1 MRNLIGPSVG
11 ADDFFDRE
19 AELREFRRLL
29 DNDANILLSAPRR
42 VGKTS
47 LATRMAEEWRKAS
60 HRKAVYFSAESCGSE
75 LDFVDSL
82 VNHLGEVGLNAGWWK
97 GTVASFRRLKGE
109 LAGIKVGVGI
119 DFEVGGVSDLQHT
132 SLKSLVA
139 HILKRIEDS
148 DDTVLIVVDELPEML
163 AAMQKQ
169 EQGIRR
175 VEQLL
180 HWLREL
186 RQTFR
191 KRVRW
196 LLLGSVGLDSFV
208 ELRNLGATIND
219 LTPQSLGAFS
229 DDVADAFLKKLGA
242 DNALLLPED
251 VRREIIKQLGWP
263 LPYHLQLVFHAF
275 LALNERPAT
284 PASVDRAVGYLLRP
298 ENNSV
303 YFDTWRQR
311 LREQLGPDDLRI
323 VQLAL
328 KQLCDKPQGLSRN
341 KLLDS
346 VMVVSPVANSL
357 DVDQRLGDLLKMLE
371 RDGYLLRGDNGHYAF
386 RSFLLREYWHRREN

>member
-1 MRNLIGPSVG
+1 MRNLIGPSVE

-19 AELREFRRLL
+19 TELREFRRLL

-47 LATRMAEEWRKAS
+47 LANRLADEWKKTPN
-60 HRKAVYFSAESCGSE
+60 RKAVVFSAESCGSE

-82 VNHLGEVGLNAGWWK
+82 VNQLSGAGLNASWWK
-97 GTVASFRRLKGE
+97 GTVETFRRLKRE
-109 LAGIKVGVGI
+109 LAGIKVSVGI
-119 DFEVGGVSDLQHT
+119 DFEVGGVADLQHT

-163 AAMQKQ
+163 GTMQKQ
-169 EQGIRR
+169 PEGARR
-175 VEQLL
+175 VEQFL
-180 HWLREL
+180 HWLREM

-242 DNALLLPED
+242 DNALVLPED
-251 VRREIIKQLGWP
+251 VRREIVQRLGWP
-263 LPYHLQLVFHAF
+263 LPYHLQLMFHAL

-284 PASVDRAVGYLLRP
+284 VASIDRAVAYLLRP
-298 ENNSV
+298 ESNSV

-311 LREQLGPDDLRI
+311 LREQLGPDDLRM

-328 KQLCDKPQGLSRN
+328 KQLCDKPLGLSRH
-341 KLLDS
+341 KLLDC
-346 VMVVSPVANSL
+346 VMVVSPGANSF

-371 RDGYLLRGDNGHYAF
+371 RDGYLLRDDDGHYAF
-386 RSFLLREYWHRREN
+386 RSFLLREYWHRREF